1 MNYWLIV
8 AAKDTV
14 DKKVSAREKWER
26 RKQDCFWGIP
36 DRAHN
41 VSKITHDD
49 KAIIYIGGTKK
60 FVGPIRVLSSVHFL
74 TDEEQQSLWKK
85 SLAFTPLRGFFFN
98 FDKANLGECKV
109 DPLLKHLPTIKK
121 NWPQSIRASMVA
133 ITAKEYKT
141 ILDAMA
147 EKPTTMPA
155 HKGGSVEKRVR

>member
-8 AAKDTV
+8 AAKDKV

-36 DRAHN
+36 DRARN
-41 VSKITHDD
+41 VSKITHND

-85 SLAFTPLRGFFFN
+85 SLAFAPLRGFFFN
-98 FDKANLGECKV
+98 FDQARLGECKV
-109 DPLLKHLPTIKK
+109 DPILKHLPTIKK

-147 EKPTTMPA
+147 EKPAVKLSRKTDA
-155 HKGGSVEKRVR
+155 AEKRVR